1 MRIGIDV
8 GGTNTDAVLMDGAA
22 LIAQAKRPT
31 TPDVTS
37 GILASLQ
44 EVLRLAPRDVSVQAL
59 MLGTTHFTNALLERK
74 DLTPTATLRLCLPAT
89 TLLPPL
95 VDWPGDLKDA
105 IGGHTYMVRG
115 GHEFDGREISSFV
128 ASEVKAAVEDMRQK
142 GVRAVAVSGVFSPV
156 NPDHEEQAGAVIR
169 QEAPDLRVTLS
180 HEIGRI
186 GILER
191 ENAATLNACLVEV
204 AQSTIHAIQDAI
216 SSLGL
221 NVPLFLSQNDGTLM
235 DAGFAARYP
244 VFTIASGPTN
254 SMRGAAFLSGIRD
267 GIVLDVGGTSTD
279 GGALVNGFPR
289 EASVSVSIA
298 EVRTNFRM
306 PDVHSIALGGGSIIG
321 TQPLTIGPESVGYR
335 LLEEGKL
342 FGGSTITATDLAVA
356 GGLAKVGESALVVDL
371 DVELVRQ
378 GLDQVRGKIEDV
390 VDRVKLSATP
400 VPVVLVG
407 GGSILVSD
415 SLNGVTEVIRP
426 AHAEVANA
434 IGAAIAQVGGQ
445 VEKVY
450 SLESV
455 TREEALTAAR
465 DEALEKAITAGA
477 DPASVKVVEVEEVPL
492 TYLPSNAI
500 RVRIKAVGDLAGII
514 G

>member
-8 GGTNTDAVLMDGAA
+8 GGTNTDAVLMDGAT

-128 ASEVKAAVEDMRQK
+128 ASEVQAAVEDMRKK

-156 NPDHEEQAGAVIR
+156 NPAHEEQAGAVIR
-169 QEAPDLRVTLS
+169 QEAPDLWVTLS
-180 HEIGRI
+180 HEIGRV

-191 ENAATLNACLVEV
+191 ENAATLNACLAEV
-204 AQSTIHAIQDAI
+204 AQRTIHAIQDAI

-356 GGLAKVGESALVVDL
+356 GGLAKVGEPALVEDL
-371 DVELVRQ
+371 DAELVKQ
-378 GLDQVRGKIEDV
+378 GLDQVRGKLEDV
-390 VDRVKLSATP
+390 VDRVKLSAAP

-415 SLNGVTEVIRP
+415 SLNGATEVIRP
-426 AHAEVANA
+426 PHAEVANA

-455 TREEALTAAR
+455 TREEALAAAR
-465 DEALEKAITAGA
+465 DEAREKAITAGA
-477 DPASVKVVEVEEVPL
+477 DPASVEVVEVEEVPL